1 MMMGGDET
9 CEYGIELALIHR
21 LAVRHFYDEEV
32 SDAFHIRVG
41 VLGEVLDAL
50 DCGGDIAAPRQCQF
64 RRPCI
69 EQLESI
75 HGATGGFTAERD
87 NGCNEA

>member
-1 MMMGGDET
+1 MMGGDET

-32 SDAFHIRVG
+32 AEASFEHIRVA

-50 DCGGDIAAPRQCQF
+50 DCGCDIVTPRQCQL
-64 RRPCI
+64 RPCI
-69 EQLESI
+69 GQLESC
-75 HGATGGFTAERD
+75 HGATGGNTAERK
-87 NGCNEA
+87 NGCNKA